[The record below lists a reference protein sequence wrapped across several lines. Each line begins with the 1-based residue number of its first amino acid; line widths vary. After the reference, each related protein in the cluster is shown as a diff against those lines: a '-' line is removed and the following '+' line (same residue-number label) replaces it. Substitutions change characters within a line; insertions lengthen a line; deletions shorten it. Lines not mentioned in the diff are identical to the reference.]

1 MSSPAFLLLNP
12 QNFNLIITG
21 ILILILMIDKLEYTN
36 KHELIFLDQTLL
48 PLKEK
53 YVKTKNYKD
62 VVDAVIKLKIR
73 GAPLIGIAA
82 AYGIVMGVHHYKT
95 ENRKNFEIHFQ
106 KVLEEF
112 RNSRPTAKNLFY
124 AIDRMS
130 KVFDENPEKEFIEIE
145 DLLLR
150 EADAI
155 FDEDAE
161 MCNRIGV
168 NGAELIGEKMRVLT
182 HCNAGELATGGIG
195 TALGIIYTAKKQGK
209 EVLVYVDETRPLF
222 QGSRLTAYELE
233 KNGIEYDLIIDSMAA
248 NLMKEEQIDC
258 VIIGA
263 DRIASNG
270 DVVNKVGSYS
280 LAVNCAYHKI
290 PFYVAAPGSTIDF
303 EISSGDK
310 IEIEERDP
318 DEVTEFRGE
327 KITGAGVS
335 VMNPAFDLV
344 PAELVTAIITEYKVH
359 YPPYNFSSL
368 KHMFQSYIQSTRG
381 ANENGET
388 E

>member
-1 MSSPAFLLLNP
+1 
-12 QNFNLIITG
+12 
-21 ILILILMIDKLEYTN
+21 MIDKLEYTN

-53 YVKTKNYKD
+53 YHKAKSYKD
-62 VVDAVIKLKIR
+62 VAEAISLLKIR

-82 AYGIVMGVHHYKT
+82 AYGIVMGVHHYDT
-95 ENRKNFEIHFQ
+95 DNRKNFEIHFY
-106 KVLEEF
+106 KVTETL
-112 RNSRPTAKNLFY
+112 RISRPTAKNLFY
-124 AIDRMS
+124 AIDRMT
-130 KVFDENPEKEFIEIE
+130 KVFEENIDKDFIEIE

-161 MCNRIGV
+161 MCKRIGV
-168 NGAELIGEKMRVLT
+168 NGSDLIGEKMSILT

-195 TALGIIYTAKKQGK
+195 TALGIIYTAHQQGK
-209 EVLVYVDETRPLF
+209 DVFVYVDETRPLL
-222 QGSRLTAYELE
+222 QGSRLTTYELE
-233 KNGIEYDLIIDSMAA
+233 QNGIEFDLIIDSMAA
-248 NLMKEEQIDC
+248 NLMRDELVDC

-303 EISSGDK
+303 EIASGDK
-310 IEIEERDP
+310 IEIEERGS
-318 DEVTEFRGE
+318 EEITKVNGE
-327 KITGAGVS
+327 KITTQNLNVI
-335 VMNPAFDLV
+335 NPSFDLI
-344 PAELVTAIITEYKVH
+344 PAELVTAIITEYKIH
-359 YPPYNFSSL
+359 YPPYNFGAL
-368 KHMFQSYIQSTRG
+368 KHMFQSYVQTLRTDDE
-381 ANENGET
+381 NEN
-388 E
+388 

>member
-1 MSSPAFLLLNP
+1 M
-12 QNFNLIITG
+12 G
-21 ILILILMIDKLEYTN
+21 MIDKLEYTN

-53 YVKTKNYKD
+53 YQKTKSYKD
-62 VVDAVIKLKIR
+62 VADAIQKLKIR

-82 AYGIVMGVHHYKT
+82 AYGVVMGVHHYDT
-95 ENRKNFEIHFQ
+95 ENRKNFEIHFY
-106 KVLEEF
+106 KVTETL

-124 AIDRMS
+124 ALDRMT
-130 KVFDENPEKEFIEIE
+130 KVFEENIEKDFNEIE

-155 FDEDAE
+155 YDEDAE
-161 MCNRIGV
+161 MCKRIGV
-168 NGAELIGEKMRVLT
+168 NGAELITDKMTILT

-195 TALGIIYTAKKQGK
+195 TALGIIYTAKQQGK
-209 EVLVYVDETRPLF
+209 DLFVYADETRPLL

-233 KNGIEYDLIIDSMAA
+233 QNEIDFDIVIDSMAA
-248 NLMKEEQIDC
+248 NLMKDQMIDC
-258 VIIGA
+258 VIVGA

-280 LAVNCAYHKI
+280 LAVNCAFHKI

-303 EISSGDK
+303 ETAAGKD

-318 DEVTEFRGE
+318 DEITKVHGE
-327 KITGAGVS
+327 KITLPEYG

-344 PAELVTAIITEYKVH
+344 PNELITAIITEYKVH
-359 YPPYNFSSL
+359 YPPYNFGGL
-368 KHMFQSYIQSTRG
+368 KQMFSAYIQTLRK
-381 ANENGET
+381 EED
-388 E
+388 

>member
-1 MSSPAFLLLNP
+1 
-12 QNFNLIITG
+12 
-21 ILILILMIDKLEYTN
+21 MIDKLEYTN
-36 KHELIFLDQTLL
+36 KHELIFLDQTIL

-62 VVDAVIKLKIR
+62 VVDAIIKLKIR

-95 ENRKNFEIHFQ
+95 ENRKNFEIHFR

-124 AIDRMS
+124 AIDRIS
-130 KVFDENPEKEFIEIE
+130 KVFDENSEKDFIDIE
-145 DLLLR
+145 DMLLR
-150 EADAI
+150 EADAV

-161 MCNRIGV
+161 MCSRIGV
-168 NGAELIGEKMRVLT
+168 NGAELLGEKSTVLT

-209 EVLVYVDETRPLF
+209 EVRVYACETRPLF
-222 QGSRLTAYELE
+222 QGARLTTYELE
-233 KNGIEYDLIIDSMAA
+233 KNGVEFDLIIDSMAA

-258 VIIGA
+258 VIVGA

-303 EISSGDK
+303 EISSGGNIK
-310 IEIEERDP
+310 IEERDA

-327 KITGAGVS
+327 KITGSNVS
-335 VMNPAFDLV
+335 VLNPAFDLV
-344 PAELVTAIITEYKVH
+344 PASLVTAIITEYKVH
-359 YPPYNFSSL
+359 YPPYNFGTI
-368 KHMFQSYIQSTRG
+368 KQMFQSYIQTVSS
-381 ANENGET
+381 ANDSGDEE
-388 E
+388 

>member
-1 MSSPAFLLLNP
+1 
-12 QNFNLIITG
+12 
-21 ILILILMIDKLEYTN
+21 MIDKLEYTN

-48 PLKEK
+48 PIKEK
-53 YVKTKNYKD
+53 YQKTKSYKD
-62 VVDAVIKLKIR
+62 VAEAISLLKIR

-82 AYGIVMGVHHYKT
+82 AYGVVMGVHHYDT
-95 ENRKNFEIHFQ
+95 DNRKNFEIHFY
-106 KVLEEF
+106 KVTETL
-112 RNSRPTAKNLFY
+112 RISRPTAKNLFY
-124 AIDRMS
+124 SLDRMT
-130 KVFDENPEKEFIEIE
+130 KVFEENREKDFIEIE

-161 MCNRIGV
+161 MCKRIGV
-168 NGAELIGEKMRVLT
+168 NGSDLIGEKMSILT

-195 TALGIIYTAKKQGK
+195 TALGIVYTAHQQGK
-209 EVLVYVDETRPLF
+209 DVFVYVDETRPLL

-233 KNGIEYDLIIDSMAA
+233 KNGIDFDLVIDSMAA
-248 NLMKEEQIDC
+248 NLMREEQVDC

-303 EISSGDK
+303 EIESGDK
-310 IEIEERDP
+310 IEIEERNP
-318 DEVTEFRGE
+318 DEVTRVNGE
-327 KITGAGVS
+327 KITSGKIN

-344 PAELVTAIITEYKVH
+344 PNELVTAIITEYKVH
-359 YPPYNFSSL
+359 YPPYNFGSL
-368 KHMFQSYIQSTRG
+368 KHLFQSYVQTLR
-381 ANENGET
+381 NEDPD
-388 E
+388 

>member
-1 MSSPAFLLLNP
+1 M
-12 QNFNLIITG
+12 T
-21 ILILILMIDKLEYTN
+21 DKLEYTN

-53 YVKTKNYKD
+53 YQKTKSYKD
-62 VVDAVIKLKIR
+62 VAEAIQKLKIR

-82 AYGIVMGVHHYKT
+82 AYGVVMGVHHYDT
-95 ENRKNFEIHFQ
+95 DNRKNFEIHFY
-106 KVLEEF
+106 KVTETL
-112 RNSRPTAKNLFY
+112 RTSRPTAKNLFY
-124 AIDRMS
+124 SLDRMT
-130 KVFDENPEKEFIEIE
+130 KVFEENIDKDFIEIE

-161 MCNRIGV
+161 MCKRIGV
-168 NGAELIGEKMRVLT
+168 NGAELITDKMTILT

-195 TALGIIYTAKKQGK
+195 TALGIIYTAKQQGK
-209 EVLVYVDETRPLF
+209 DLFVYADETRPLL
-222 QGSRLTAYELE
+222 QGSRLTAYELAQNE
-233 KNGIEYDLIIDSMAA
+233 IDFDIIIDSMAA
-248 NLMKEEQIDC
+248 NLMKDEMIDC
-258 VIIGA
+258 VIVGA

-280 LAVNCAYHKI
+280 LAVNCAFHKI

-303 EISSGDK
+303 EIPDGSK

-318 DEVTEFRGE
+318 EEVTRVNGE
-327 KITGAGVS
+327 KITLSDYS

-344 PAELVTAIITEYKVH
+344 PNELVTAIITEYKVH
-359 YPPYNFSSL
+359 YPPYNFGSL
-368 KHMFQSYIQSTRG
+368 KQMFSSYIQTLR
-381 ANENGET
+381 NEE
-388 E
+388 ES

>member
-1 MSSPAFLLLNP
+1 
-12 QNFNLIITG
+12 
-21 ILILILMIDKLEYTN
+21 MIDKLEYTN

-62 VVDAVIKLKIR
+62 VIEGIKKLQVR

-82 AYGIVMGVHHYKT
+82 AYGIVLAVHYFKSD
-95 ENRKNFEIHFQ
+95 NPKNFEIHFY
-106 KVLEEF
+106 KVVEGF
-112 RNSRPTAKNLFY
+112 RNSRPTARNLFY
-124 AIDRMS
+124 AIERMV
-130 KVFDENPEKEFIEIE
+130 KVFEENDDKDSVELE

-155 FDEDAE
+155 FDEDVE
-161 MCNRIGV
+161 MCSRIGV
-168 NGAELIGEKMRVLT
+168 NGADLIGEKMNILT

-209 EVLVYVDETRPLF
+209 DVFVYVDETRPLL
-222 QGSRLTAYELE
+222 QGARLTTYELD
-233 KNGIEYDLIIDSMAA
+233 KNDIEYDLIIDSMAA
-248 NLMKEEQIDC
+248 NLMKEEQVDC
-258 VIIGA
+258 VIAGA

-280 LAVNCAYHKI
+280 LAVNCAHHKI

-303 EISSGDK
+303 EIETGDEIK
-310 IEIEERDP
+310 IEERDA
-318 DEVTEFRGE
+318 DEVREI
-327 KITGAGVS
+327 KGVQLTADDIP

-344 PAELVTAIITEYKVH
+344 PNELVTAIITEYKVH
-359 YPPYNFSSL
+359 YPPYNFAGL
-368 KHMFQSYIQSTRG
+368 KHMFQSYIQATRKQT
-381 ANENGET
+381 AEDE

>member
-1 MSSPAFLLLNP
+1 
-12 QNFNLIITG
+12 
-21 ILILILMIDKLEYTN
+21 MIDKLEYTN

-62 VVDAVIKLKIR
+62 VAEAIRELKLR

-82 AYGIVMGVHHYKT
+82 AYGIVLGVHHYKT
-95 ENRKNFEIHFQ
+95 DNRKNFEIHFY
-106 KVLEEF
+106 KVTESF

-124 AIDRMS
+124 AIDRMT
-130 KVFDENPEKEFIEIE
+130 KVFEENSEKDIAEIE
-145 DLLLR
+145 DSLLR
-150 EADAI
+150 ESDAI
-155 FDEDAE
+155 FDEDVE
-161 MCNRIGV
+161 MCNRIGI
-168 NGAELIGEKMRVLT
+168 NGAELLGSEMTVLT

-209 EVLVYVDETRPLF
+209 EIFVYADETRPLL
-222 QGSRLTAYELE
+222 QGARLTAYELE

-248 NLMKEEQIDC
+248 NLMKEQQIDC

-270 DVVNKVGSYS
+270 DTANKVGSYS
-280 LAVNCAYHKI
+280 LAVNCAHHKI

-303 EISSGDK
+303 DISAGDEIK
-310 IEIEERDP
+310 IEERNP
-318 DEVTEFRGE
+318 EEITEIMGK
-327 KITGAGVS
+327 KITPTGTT
-335 VMNPAFDLV
+335 VMNPAFDVV

-359 YPPYNFSSL
+359 YPPYNFSGL
-368 KHMFQSYIQSTRG
+368 KHMFRSYI
-381 ANENGET
+381 ET
-388 E
+388 LRDEEKPQ